1 MKTAITKEIHGKTII
16 IGFSDPVIDPV
27 ETEKKII
34 PLLDDTEEVRKI
46 KTKAKEI
53 GDRQRMGIIAMKE
66 HARFL
71 VMGKVQ
77 QSNAKKNEAAEH
89 FNKVTVL
96 MVENKPNIIAFKN
109 IKKKFVK
116 EHAEYFQPK
125 IGEVFIEDEQ
135 YQKLVKKEIGE
146 FGKLTLAGKVIP
158 DYSGQSIY
166 QKTGVKWIIINLDF
180 GDKFPDG
187 AILVRNL
194 TDEQKIEIADQTE
207 IDRISEL
214 SGPEK
219 ETEKQNAIDGIAY
232 QAAKMRS
239 ALEIQGD
246 GKALVKS
253 QDWYNAELVI
263 IEAKYK

>member
-1 MKTAITKEIHGKTII
+1 M
-16 IGFSDPVIDPV
+16 
-27 ETEKKII
+27 
-34 PLLDDTEEVRKI
+34 RKI

-146 FGKLTLAGKVIP
+146 FGKLTIAGKVIP
-158 DYSGQSIY
+158 DYSEQSIY
-166 QKTGVKWIIINLDF
+166 QKTGGKWIIINLDF

-219 ETEKQNAIDGIAY
+219 ETEKQNAIDGVAF

-246 GKALVKS
+246 GKALEKS
-253 QDWYNAELVI
+253 QDWYNAELII